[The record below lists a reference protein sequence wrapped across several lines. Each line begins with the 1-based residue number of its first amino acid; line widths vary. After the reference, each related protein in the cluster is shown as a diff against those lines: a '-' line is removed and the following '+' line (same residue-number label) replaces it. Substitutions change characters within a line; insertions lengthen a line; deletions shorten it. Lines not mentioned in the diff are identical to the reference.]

1 VSTETYYE
9 GQAALRETGA
19 EIDGR
24 VKKAARFFTKH
35 LATTN
40 KLLDIGCGVGTV
52 ALYLKDALKASEA
65 YGVEISQSRAEAA
78 KAKGVRALRLD
89 LDQEGIAFPDG
100 SFDAI
105 FCGEV
110 IEHLVD
116 PDRLLDEIGRALSP
130 KGLCVLTT
138 PNLANWYNRIAL
150 ALGWQPFD
158 TSVSFRHEV
167 GRPKLLVGD
176 YGCRDHLRVFTY
188 RALRELLSVHD
199 FTVVDVAGV
208 SLSQVFIGRG
218 DWSSK
223 PTRAL
228 LFWTLY
234 PLDRLLSL
242 FPSFGTRVVVAFKKR
257 SEVENRKKMGGAVDP
272 LRLH

>member
-1 VSTETYYE
+1 MMNISNYYA
-9 GQAALRETGA
+9 GQAEFREVGA
-19 EIDGR
+19 DIDGR
-24 VKKAARFFTKH
+24 VKKAARLFQKH
-35 LATTN
+35 LGRAER
-40 KLLDIGCGVGTV
+40 LLDIGCGVGGV
-52 ALYLKDALKASEA
+52 GLYLQEVLSAKEV
-65 YGVEISQSRAEAA
+65 YGVEISESRVAA
-78 KAKGVRALRLD
+78 AQQRGIKAVQRD
-89 LDQEGIAFPDG
+89 FNQEPLPFDDN

-105 FCGEV
+105 FCGEI

-116 PDRLLDEIGRALSP
+116 PDHLLDEIHRALTP
-130 KGLCVLTT
+130 QGVCVLTT

-167 GRPKLLVGD
+167 GRPKFLVGD

-208 SLSQVFIGRG
+208 SLSEVFVGRG

-228 LFWTLY
+228 LFWALY

-242 FPSFGTRVVVAFKKR
+242 STSLGTRVVVAFKKR
-257 SEVENRKKMGGAVDP
+257 
-272 LRLH
+272 

>member
-1 VSTETYYE
+1 VSTQTYYE

-19 EIDGR
+19 DIDGR
-24 VKKAARFFTKH
+24 VKKAARFFAKH
-35 LATTN
+35 LTTPN

-52 ALYLKDALKASEA
+52 ALYLKDALKAREA
-65 YGVEISQSRAEAA
+65 YGVEIPQSRAEAA

-89 LDQEGIAFPDG
+89 LDQEGIAFPDS

-116 PDRLLDEIGRALSP
+116 PDRLLDEIGRVLSP

-138 PNLANWYNRIAL
+138 PNLANWYNRVAL

-167 GRPKLLVGD
+167 GRPKFLVGA

-208 SLSQVFIGRG
+208 SLSEVFVGRG
-218 DWSSK
+218 DWNGK
-223 PTRAL
+223 RTRTL

-242 FPSFGTRVVVAFKKR
+242 SPSLGTRVVVAFRKR
-257 SEVENRKKMGGAVDP
+257 
-272 LRLH
+272 